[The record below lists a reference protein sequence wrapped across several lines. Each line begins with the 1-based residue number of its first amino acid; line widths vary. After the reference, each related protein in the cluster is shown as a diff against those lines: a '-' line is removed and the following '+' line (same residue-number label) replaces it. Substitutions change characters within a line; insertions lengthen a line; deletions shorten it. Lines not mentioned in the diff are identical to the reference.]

1 MSKFIG
7 RKVELAIALETSR
20 GVGKAPAFS
29 LGKVDFSLFDKTVD
43 ARQDESLGHI
53 ADSVDK
59 YVQEKYAQGAFGG
72 ILGANSS
79 MYLFALAFGGLPT
92 VGAAVDSVYPWSIA
106 VDNDAIHQSG
116 AFLVK
121 DENQT
126 LMYKLAMLE
135 QFEMEITPEDLVRF
149 TAEFIA
155 KKGVVSTKAMPS
167 YVEDYKFG
175 KRKAKIYIADDIAG
189 LPAASRLPLKNFRL
203 TVNKN
208 LIRDSQ
214 IGTVEPTDINNQQMS
229 IEGELVLNWNDQ
241 TYKNYML
248 NGDKKAMRIALES
261 EKVIGSSAFGTLEI
275 DLPKIDLFGWEPDA
289 SIDDIVNQTINFKA
303 NYHLTSG
310 LVESVTVGNAKA
322 AL

>member
-7 RKVELAIALETSR
+7 RKVELAVGLESSR
-20 GVGKAPAFS
+20 GVGKAPAYS

-53 ADSVDK
+53 SDSVDK

-72 ILGANSS
+72 ILGANSA
-79 MYLFALAFGGLPT
+79 MYLLSLAFGGGPSVGSPT
-92 VGAAVDSVYPWSIA
+92 DSVYPWTIA
-106 VDNDAIHQSG
+106 VDNDAIHQSA

-126 LMYKLAMLE
+126 LMHKLVMLE
-135 QFEMEITPEDLVRF
+135 QFEMEITPEDLVRY

-155 KKGVVSTKAMPS
+155 KRAVASGASMPS
-167 YVEDYKFG
+167 YAEDYKFG
-175 KRKAKIYIADDIAG
+175 KRKAKIYIAANIAG
-189 LPAASRLPLKNFRL
+189 LAAASRLPVKNFRL

-208 LIRDSQ
+208 LLRDSQ
-214 IGTVEPTDINNQQMS
+214 IGTVEPTDINNQQIS
-229 IEGELVLNWNDQ
+229 IEGEIVLNWNDQ

-248 NGDKKAMRIALES
+248 NGDRKALRIKLES
-261 EKVIGSSAFGTLEI
+261 ERLIGATTYGDIEI
-275 DLPKIDLFGWEPDA
+275 DLPKVDFFAWEPDA

-303 NYHLTSG
+303 NYDLTNG
-310 LVESVTVGNAKA
+310 LIESVTVHNALA
-322 AL
+322 SS